1 MRDTVIVLG
10 ALAIGSA
17 AGATTGLV
25 EEANRHRIHIE
36 PEALEQLVEALVR
49 DNRKVCD
56 SVSMAERASSGD
68 TYYVECNR
76 SQFRYLV
83 RYRQGRLIVDES
95 YG

>member
-1 MRDTVIVLG
+1 MFG

-17 AGATTGLV
+17 ASATTGLV

-49 DNRKVCD
+49 DNGKVCD

-68 TYYVECNR
+68 TYHVECNR